1 MNFRITPPI
10 VAQMLISQNGFPS
23 ADLRVVD
30 VGLFPLSFLASPN
43 GHSQCRRQPRRRG
56 R

>member
-10 VAQMLISQNGFPS
+10 VAQMLISQNRFPS
-23 ADLRVVD
+23 VDFRVVD
-30 VGLFPLSFLASPN
+30 VGLFPLSFPASPD
-43 GHSQCRRQPRRRG
+43 GHSQCRRQPRRHG